1 MSASEFDII
10 RQRFQA
16 RVRPDA
22 QVPVGIGDD
31 GAVLN
36 PGQGEHAW
44 VVDTINE
51 GVHFTLGSPGR
62 AVGHRTLAVNLSDMV
77 AMGAA
82 PRWAL
87 MSLSLP
93 EPDGVWLDDFCDG
106 FFELAEQAGTHL
118 AGGDLTRGSLAVTV
132 TLLGPLYGE
141 RVLRSGARPGDR
153 VLVSGTLGDARGGLE
168 QVRRGAS
175 GPDPDQDRLV
185 DRYRF
190 PQPRLE
196 LAPLLPGRATA
207 AIDVSDGL
215 AADAGHIAEASGVG
229 MELDGDAVPL
239 SSALRAIFP
248 DQAREYALYG
258 GDDYEILCTVP
269 AEGLTDLMESAAA
282 AGINLTEVGEVVA
295 GSGVRLAGEP
305 VGGSGRRAGH
315 DHFRDES

>member
-1 MSASEFDII
+1 MSMSEFDII
-10 RQRFQA
+10 RQRFKA

-36 PGQGEHAW
+36 PGSGEHAW

-106 FFELAEQAGTHL
+106 FFELAERAETHL

-132 TLLGPLYGE
+132 TLLGPLHGE

-168 QVRRGAS
+168 QVRRGQRDP
-175 GPDPDQDRLV
+175 GPDEARLV

-190 PQPRLE
+190 PEPRLE

-229 MELDGDAVPL
+229 VQLDVAAVPL
-239 SSALRAIFP
+239 SSALRGVFP
-248 DQAREYALYG
+248 DQAQEYALYG

-269 AEGLTDLMESAAA
+269 PEDLTDLIESAAA
-282 AGINLTEVGEVVA
+282 AGVNLSEVGEVIE
-295 GSGVRLAGEP
+295 GSGISLSGVP
-305 VGGSGRRAGH
+305 GGAPGTHAGH
-315 DHFRDES
+315 DHFRDGP